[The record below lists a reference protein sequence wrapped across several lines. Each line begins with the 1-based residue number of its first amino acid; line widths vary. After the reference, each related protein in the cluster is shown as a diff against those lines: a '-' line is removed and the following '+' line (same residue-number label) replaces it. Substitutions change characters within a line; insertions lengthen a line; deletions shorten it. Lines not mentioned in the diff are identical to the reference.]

1 MRLDFGQGMT
11 IPLTLASEWLFIEEA
26 QGKLDIEIQETG
38 ERVKLGR
45 KSLYKSSNRA
55 FGRLL
60 ITGAGQVELEHG
72 IGDFTPP
79 VEGQQLAVQSMP
91 DVTIESLPPVEIQSL
106 PSVAINSL
114 PEVAIKQLPQVVI
127 QSLPQV
133 SIATQPAVEVAPNQQ
148 ITVSEMPAINV
159 ASGQEIGVNALPDVQ
174 LAAGQQ
180 VGVTALP
187 DVTIAEK
194 QYVRIESMPV
204 QKIATNQFVGIR
216 RSKVLATKEVSVF
229 PHEVPLNEDRQKLIL
244 KAPSTNTAPIMVGA
258 FSLDAGERLDIESV
272 AAVTITGTTGDTLQL
287 MEW

>member
-1 MRLDFGQGMT
+1 MQLDFGQGTT
-11 IPLTLASEWLFIEEA
+11 IPLTLASEWLFIESTES
-26 QGKLDIEIQETG
+26 KLEVEIQETG

-45 KSLYKSSNRA
+45 KSLYKSNKGT

-60 ITGAGQVELEHG
+60 ITGVGQVELEHG
-72 IGDFTPP
+72 TGDFTPP

-91 DVTIESLPPVEIQSL
+91 DVTIESIPP
-106 PSVAINSL
+106 
-114 PEVAIKQLPQVVI
+114 VVI

-133 SIATQPAVEVAPNQQ
+133 SIADQPAVEIAPNQKVIVQQ
-148 ITVSEMPAINV
+148 IPAITM
-159 ASGQEIGVNALPDVQ
+159 ASGQKIDVNALPDVQ

-187 DVTIAEK
+187 AVTIAEK

-204 QKIATNQFVGIR
+204 QKIAANQFIGIR
-216 RSKVLATKEVSVF
+216 RSEVLATEEVSVF
-229 PHEVPLNEDRQKLIL
+229 PHEVPLNEERQKLIL

-258 FSLDAGERLDIESV
+258 FTLDAGERLDIESV
-272 AAVTITGTTGDTLQL
+272 AAVTITGTVGDTVQL